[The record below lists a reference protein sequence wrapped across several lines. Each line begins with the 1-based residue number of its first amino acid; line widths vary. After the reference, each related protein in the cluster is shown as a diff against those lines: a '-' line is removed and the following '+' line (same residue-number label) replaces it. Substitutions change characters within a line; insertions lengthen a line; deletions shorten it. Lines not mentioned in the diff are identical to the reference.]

1 MKEDIFCITL
11 IFWVIFC
18 LFGELMR
25 KINNA
30 ILQCIASDT
39 LNNRYYL
46 STTDKRDKRSV
57 KRLKTD
63 KRIQSSRFSSKKIAL
78 IGLFCAIAY
87 IFTLIGGLLPISVA
101 GFLKYDPKDII
112 VAISGFILGPS
123 SALAISVL
131 TALLELVTG
140 ISTTGFYG
148 LLMNIISTASFACI
162 ASYAYKKDKTLRG
175 AIIGLICATAIT
187 TGLMLLW
194 NFLITPF
201 YMSVPR
207 DAIAK
212 MLPTTFLPF
221 NLVKYGMNSCLALLI
236 YKPVVTAMRKSHII
250 ESTSPPKARPKL
262 WITLITLFVLTS
274 LIFCLLILAKII

>member
-1 MKEDIFCITL
+1 
-11 IFWVIFC
+11 
-18 LFGELMR
+18 MR

-30 ILQCIASDT
+30 KLKYIASGSSKG
-39 LNNRYYL
+39 RYYL
-46 STTDKRDKRSV
+46 STTDKSGARNNRRIKIS
-57 KRLKTD
+57 
-63 KRIQSSRFSSKKIAL
+63 KRIQNSRFSSKKIAL

-87 IFTLIGGLLPISVA
+87 VFTLIGGLLPISVA

-112 VAISGFILGPS
+112 VAIAGFILGTS

-162 ASYAYKKDKTLRG
+162 ASFIYKRTKSLRG
-175 AIIGLICATAIT
+175 AIFGLVTATLIT
-187 TGLMLLW
+187 TCLMLLW
-194 NFLITPF
+194 NYFITPF

-207 DAIAK
+207 DAIER

-221 NLVKYGMNSCLALLI
+221 NLIKYGINSCLALLI

-250 ESTSPPKARPKL
+250 ESTSPPKARPRL
-262 WITLITLFVLTS
+262 WTTIITAFVLAS
-274 LIFCLLILAKII
+274 LIFCLLILAEVI